1 MRKPGN
7 INTTMTKLFV
17 YGVNSRCPKGV
28 LEDEFA
34 RFGDVTDVHI
44 TEKGFAYVTH
54 GKPR

>member
-1 MRKPGN
+1 
-7 INTTMTKLFV
+7 MTKLFV